1 MKNVNVIK
9 VKYLGATNTKGSRV
23 KIVSDRFK
31 SSVTLGYNYEFNSA
45 LEIACDYLTKLGFDV
60 IGCNND
66 GDIGYIITS
75 TFEDI
80 K

>member
-23 KIVSDRFK
+23 KIISERFK

-45 LEIACDYLTKLGFDV
+45 LDIALDYITKLGFDV

-66 GDIGYIITS
+66 GDAGYIITS

>member
-23 KIVSDRFK
+23 KIISERFK
-31 SSVTLGYNYEFNSA
+31 SNVTLGYNYEFNSA
-45 LEIACDYLTKLGFDV
+45 LEIAVDYLTKLGFEV
-60 IGCNND
+60 LGCNND
-66 GDIGYIITS
+66 SNIGYIITS

>member
-9 VKYLGATNTKGSRV
+9 VKYLGATNTRGSRV
-23 KIVSDRFK
+23 KIISDRFK

-45 LEIACDYLTKLGFDV
+45 LDIALDYLTKLGFDV

-66 GDIGYIITS
+66 SDVGYIITS

>member
-31 SSVTLGYNYEFNSA
+31 SNVTLGYDYKFNSA
-45 LEIACDYLTKLGFDV
+45 LDIALDYLSKLGFDV

-66 GDIGYIITS
+66 GDVGYIITS

>member
-9 VKYLGATNTKGSRV
+9 VKYLGATNTNGSRV

-45 LEIACDYLTKLGFDV
+45 LEIAVDYLSKLGFDV

-66 GDIGYIITS
+66 GGIGYIITS
-75 TFEDI
+75 TFQDI